1 VVLALLLAASLQAQN
16 PPPDSLRPPRDTTRR
31 DSTALPDSLKPDSM
45 EPVLPP
51 LGTPPG
57 PQPALRRMVFDD
69 DFIRASGVMSL
80 GELLEHVPGVFL
92 VRAGWFGH
100 PEAVAYAGQGATSL
114 ELYWDGFALDPLGQ
128 DSAGFD
134 LGRFDL
140 GSLKRVEVEVLPTVL
155 RVYLISDVRG
165 ARRAHTEASF
175 GTGDASTNGY
185 RLRYMNRWAGGG
197 GLGVGATAFST
208 AGTGT
213 SRAGAN
219 QLNLAARGTW
229 APSERSG
236 VEFQLNTYSFTRDE
250 LDPSAFGATSAPFP
264 AVSVRRTDMFA
275 RAFAASRD
283 DGMGLRLDAQLGSSS
298 YHDTSVTRDTTVTQA
313 MLDVS
318 YRARNWSAEGWTR
331 VRDSRTPLE
340 MGERLAW
347 SPLRMLTL
355 TGFSRVRTLLGGGG
369 TSELSGGADL
379 RPVNFLQFH
388 GDVRWRHLDDSAYV
402 ASDTAQNVRDWSAG
416 VSVFSERVTFDA
428 SIGHRDPYSVPAL
441 GQFRAQLPGV
451 VAVGSRVT
459 TVSYEIRP
467 YRWFTISGWWRDP
480 GVDSVPFEPRN
491 HAITRFT
498 FRSAFLPKFR
508 RNVFDMMA
516 QVEIESWGRG
526 VSGRDSTGTLYPL
539 GGYTV
544 WNYHFQFKLVG
555 AVIYWT
561 MRNALFKRYT
571 LIPGYELPRGTSR
584 FGVRWEFTN

>member
-1 VVLALLLAASLQAQN
+1 
-16 PPPDSLRPPRDTTRR
+16 
-31 DSTALPDSLKPDSM
+31 M

-57 PQPALRRMVFDD
+57 PQPALRRMVFDQ

-100 PEAVAYAGQGATSL
+100 PEAVAYAGQGSAAL
-114 ELYWDGFALDPLGQ
+114 ELYWDGFAIDPLGQ

-155 RVYLISDVRG
+155 RISMISDVRG

-185 RLRYMNRWAGGG
+185 RLRYMNRWKGGG

-208 AGTGT
+208 AGPRT
-213 SRAGAN
+213 SSAGVN

-236 VEFQLNTYSFTRDE
+236 IELQLNGYTFERDR
-250 LDPSAFGATSAPFP
+250 LAPGGFGATSAPFAP
-264 AVSVRRTDMFA
+264 VSVRRTDMFV
-275 RAFAASRD
+275 RAFAASHE
-283 DGMGLRLDAQLGSSS
+283 DGMGFRLDAQLGSTS
-298 YHDTSVTRDTTVTQA
+298 YYDSTLRRDTLVTQA
-313 MLDVS
+313 MFDAS
-318 YRARNWSAEGWTR
+318 YRARTWSAEGWMR

-340 MGERLAW
+340 TGSRIAW
-347 SPLRMLTL
+347 SPLRTLTV

-369 TSELSGGADL
+369 TTELAGGADF
-379 RPVNFLQFH
+379 RPASFLQFH

-402 ASDTAQNVRDWSAG
+402 ASDTAQQVRDWSAG
-416 VSVFSERVTFDA
+416 VSLSSERVSLDA
-428 SIGHRDPYSVPAL
+428 SIGHSGAYDVPSFGA
-441 GQFRAQLPGV
+441 FRGQLPGI

-459 TVSYEIRP
+459 TVSYQVRP
-467 YRWFTISGWWRDP
+467 YRWFTVSGWWRDP
-480 GVDSVPFEPRN
+480 GTDSVPFEPRN
-491 HAITRFT
+491 HAVTRFT

-526 VSGRDSTGTLYPL
+526 IAGRDSSGNLVRL

-584 FGVRWEFTN
+584 FGIRWEFTN